1 MDRSDKEQLLAL
13 TNEISSRRRQD
24 PLLQYTLHPKQR
36 DFVESTLYGRAKEN
50 WFIAANRSGKSD
62 AGAYIGATLA
72 RFGSEHTRVQTNANG
87 TAQSIQVRDRST
99 SGWVSALD
107 FPTSRDVIQPKYFD
121 NGFVPPGQRSA
132 PFIPQH
138 EIEQWRQDDQ
148 ILKLKNGSLIGFKSA
163 DSGRRKY
170 QGSEKDWF
178 HMDEEHPWD
187 IYEEAAIRVGARPLK
202 FFCTATILPPEGQ
215 ANTISWV
222 FPKIINPWLEGKL
235 PHAEVFGASIYDNPG
250 IDRNELARLESI
262 YPEGS
267 TSRRIRME
275 GEWLPGIGGARAYPA
290 FNRLFHVNEQES
302 YYSPYRALC
311 WCWDFNVEP
320 MASVVGQVDNGIYRI
335 LKELTIEDASIP
347 DMCDMFANFYRGH
360 NSEIWV
366 YGDAT
371 SERRA
376 TQTGKTDYW
385 VILQE
390 MRRLRLSVVLRI
402 PESNPRV
409 PDRINAVNRLCKDER
424 GTIRIQIDPSCRETI
439 TDLEGVLR
447 DEKGGIKKVRN
458 RKDPYFRRT
467 HWSDALGYWLSYEEP
482 VRPPNDNSRAFSG
495 SVIPQPGY
503 RFTNIAPI
511 GAPAPGANRLV
522 AFGPGGRPV
531 RS

>member
-1 MDRSDKEQLLAL
+1 MDRSEQEQLLAL
-13 TNEISSRRRQD
+13 AQEMGRRKRTD
-24 PLLQYTLHPKQR
+24 PLAQYKLHPKQQA
-36 DFVESTLYGRAKEN
+36 FVESTLYGQAKEN

-72 RFGSEHTRVQTNANG
+72 RFGMEHSRVQANVDG
-87 TAQSIQVRDRST
+87 TANSIQVRERST

-107 FPTSRDVIQPKYFD
+107 FPTARDVIQPKYFD
-121 NGFVPPGQRSA
+121 NGFVPPGQRSP

-138 EIEQWRQDDQ
+138 EIEQWRVDDQ

-170 QGSEKDWF
+170 QGSEKDWL
-178 HMDEEHPWD
+178 HMDEEHPWE

-202 FFCTATILPPEGQ
+202 FFCTATILPPEGMQ
-215 ANTISWV
+215 TTVSWV

-235 PHAEVFGASIYDNPG
+235 QHANVFGASIYDNPG
-250 IDRNELARLESI
+250 IDRGELARLEAI

-290 FNRLFHVNEQES
+290 FGRMLHVRDQEAH
-302 YYSPYRALC
+302 YSPYRALC
-311 WCWDFNVEP
+311 WAWDFNVEP
-320 MASVVGQVDNGIYRI
+320 MASIVGQVDGGIYRVFH
-335 LKELTIEDASIP
+335 ELTIEDASIP
-347 DMCDMFANFYRGH
+347 EMCELFSGLYDQH
-360 NSEIWV
+360 NGEIWI

-371 SERRA
+371 SERRS

-390 MRRLRLSVVLRI
+390 MRRFRLSVRLRV
-402 PESNPRV
+402 PELNPKV
-409 PDRINAVNRLCKDER
+409 PDRVNAVNRICKDER
-424 GTIRIQIDPSCRETI
+424 GLVRLQVDPSCRELI

-447 DEKGGIKKVRN
+447 EDKGGIKKVRN

-467 HWSDALGYWLSYEEP
+467 HWSDALGYWLAYEEP
-482 VRPPNDNSRAFSG
+482 VRPPQTESRVSP
-495 SVIPQPGY
+495 SIPQPSYG
-503 RFTNIAPI
+503 FTGDPR
-511 GAPAPGANRLV
+511 GAPTYI
-522 AFGPGGRPV
+522 GPAYPV
-531 RS
+531 RRGWPFN